1 MDKAIEELAEF
12 ALNSKSE
19 CTTPDEK
26 LKALFAHAVNLAI
39 EDDYIDSFD
48 ICDALD
54 IPHPV
59 GGDDE
64 YDDARIDA
72 EYQAMYEKFDE
83 AFEKFF
89 GYSRHNIPCFH

>member
-1 MDKAIEELAEF
+1 MEELVKF
-12 ALNSKSE
+12 ALGSKNE
-19 CTTPDEK
+19 CATSDEK
-26 LKALFAHAVNLAI
+26 LKALFAQAVSMVI

-59 GGDDE
+59 GDDE
-64 YDDARIDA
+64 YDDERIDA
-72 EYQAMYEKFDE
+72 EYRAMYDRLDE

-89 GYSRHNIPCFH
+89 GYSRRNIPRFH